1 MKSLRI
7 FFAVLLTVVTL
18 THSTPSQATVGAFVA
33 APVLIAG
40 IAITGTGV
48 IGTAIYA
55 SKCGN
60 GDLNELCKAFIVIL
74 GIPVIAVGLIVLDG
88 EQDIAFSE
96 LSAAEASKIGVSAAD
111 LAIYNSEID
120 QANMLMADVKS
131 ELSQLEKPTAQ
142 DSAKAWSA
150 VRDFVSPATYATM
163 QKIVSPR

>member
-18 THSTPSQATVGAFVA
+18 THSKPSQATVGAFVA

-40 IAITGTGV
+40 IAITGTGIV
-48 IGTAIYA
+48 GTAIYA

-60 GDLNELCKAFIVIL
+60 GDLNEICKALIVIL

-96 LSAAEASKIGVSAAD
+96 LSASEASRLGVSEAE
-111 LAIYNSEID
+111 LATYNSEID

-131 ELSQLEKPTAQ
+131 ELSKLEKPTAQ
-142 DSAKAWSA
+142 DSVKAWSA
-150 VRDFVSPATYATM
+150 VRDLVSPATYATM